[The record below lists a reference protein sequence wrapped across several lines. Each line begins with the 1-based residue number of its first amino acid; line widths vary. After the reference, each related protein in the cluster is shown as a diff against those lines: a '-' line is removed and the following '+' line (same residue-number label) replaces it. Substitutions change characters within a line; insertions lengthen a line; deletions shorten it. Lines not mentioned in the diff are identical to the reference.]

1 MKRLTLAIATLALSG
16 CLNDTPENIQSCCGE
31 GRVPVSEPT
40 PSQIL
45 THDFGLVAKQQKLA
59 HTFRLR
65 NLTEERVTFLRDPD
79 IGRSDD
85 VELEVT
91 SDSIA
96 PGASVEVH
104 VYYKTRERPGPFDVF
119 VRLYPSDKSK
129 PDLLHLGGVVKA
141 Y

>member
-1 MKRLTLAIATLALSG
+1 MKRLIPAIAALALSG
-16 CLNDTPENIQSCCGE
+16 CLNDTPENIQSCCGQ
-31 GRVPVSEPT
+31 GRVPVSEPS

-45 THDFGLVAKQQKLA
+45 THDFGLVEKQRKLT
-59 HTFRLR
+59 HTFQLR
-65 NLTEERVTFLRDPD
+65 NLTEEKVTFLRDPD

-91 SDSIA
+91 SEFIA
-96 PGASVEVH
+96 PGELIEVNL
-104 VYYKTRERPGPFDVF
+104 YYKTRERPGPFDVF
-119 VRLYPSDKSK
+119 VRLYPSNKSI